1 MVTESSANVLLF
13 ADSGWLVSFF
23 RRVKPPPLSRLSLLS
38 FLVACQ
44 PANCTWPRLRGHIQR
59 PGSSSIAMD
68 NTHHIITATSN
79 VGSTLRLPCFH
90 HPGVSAV
97 GRLMVGMASACDD
110 RSSQHPVRAAELN
123 MPRNCPRMRVGGTIP
138 RCDEKLC
145 LCDALPIRAHSGI
158 RWYSAASKLAVGQCR
173 SRCAASTEF
182 CRSRL
187 TPTPAR
193 RHKD

>member
-123 MPRNCPRMRVGGTIP
+123 MPRNCPRMRVGGTTKNYASATRSPSERIP
-138 RCDEKLC
+138 AFD
-145 LCDALPIRAHSGI
+145 GI
-158 RWYSAASKLAVGQCR
+158 QRLQNWLSANVEAV
-173 SRCAASTEF
+173 APHPLNFAD
-182 CRSRL
+182 
-187 TPTPAR
+187 P
-193 RHKD
+193 D